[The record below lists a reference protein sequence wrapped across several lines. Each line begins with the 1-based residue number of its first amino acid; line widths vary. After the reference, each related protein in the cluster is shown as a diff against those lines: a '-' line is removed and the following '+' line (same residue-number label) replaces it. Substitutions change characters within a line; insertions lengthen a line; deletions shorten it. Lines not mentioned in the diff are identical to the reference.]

1 MSDEWLLEALRKLK
15 EAKDERNTAVINK
28 GIFPKLFKN
37 TSEEDRKQIDFIITL
52 GGDGTIL
59 WAAKQFNGEYVPP
72 LISFAH
78 GSLGY
83 LCNYTFEDHKE
94 VLSDL
99 FSGEHKICLDER
111 LRLKVTCPNNPVREI
126 FKGNDMKPMMEMKVD
141 GYHIFN
147 EVVIDRGMS
156 PYAIQVE
163 LYFDGIQMTTLVGDG
178 LIVSTPT
185 GSTAYN
191 LSAGGSIVQ
200 ANTQCICV
208 TPMAPHS
215 LSFRPLIIPV
225 TTMITIKKPND
236 NRGSAWVSL
245 DGAQR
250 FELKDGEEV
259 KIQGSVH
266 TLKMVIH

>member
-1 MSDEWLLEALRKLK
+1 
-15 EAKDERNTAVINK
+15 
-28 GIFPKLFKN
+28 
-37 TSEEDRKQIDFIITL
+37 
-52 GGDGTIL
+52 
-59 WAAKQFNGEYVPP
+59 
-72 LISFAH
+72 
-78 GSLGY
+78 
-83 LCNYTFEDHKE
+83 
-94 VLSDL
+94 
-99 FSGEHKICLDER
+99 
-111 LRLKVTCPNNPVREI
+111 
-126 FKGNDMKPMMEMKVD
+126 MKPQMQMKVD

-163 LYFDGIQMTTLVGDG
+163 LYFDGIKMTTLVGDG

-200 ANTQCICV
+200 SNTQCICV

-225 TTMITIKKPND
+225 TTVISIKKPND

-245 DGAQR
+245 DGA
-250 FELKDGEEV
+250 
-259 KIQGSVH
+259 
-266 TLKMVIH
+266 